1 MRENGNGI
9 LKESIY
15 ELNGKPPL
23 KEAIPLGVQ
32 HVFAM
37 FVGNI
42 IAPIIIAGVLG
53 FSVGETAYFLQC
65 AMFAAGLATL
75 IQINRIGPIG
85 SRLPIVMGTS
95 FAIIAPSIAI
105 GAKYG
110 IAGIL
115 GAGLVAGLFEAFV
128 GNFLTLIKKYFTPV
142 VSGTVLL
149 AIGLSLM
156 PTGIDYVAGG
166 VGAPDYGSPSNILLA
181 LIVLTVIVACSHFLK
196 GFIRLA
202 AILVGLIVGY
212 LVAIPMGKV
221 DFSAVAEASWFSFP
235 VPFHYGISFHWDAIS
250 VMSIVLLVVMVET
263 IGAIAGVTAGGAR
276 REPTDK
282 ELTGGVMADGL
293 GTTVAAIF
301 NALPNTSYSQNVG
314 VVSFTGVMSRY
325 VVAVAAVILIIAGLF
340 PKFGAV
346 IAIMPPSV
354 LGGASVVMFSMIATS
369 GIVLLTQE
377 PLNRRNLFIVAV
389 ALGLGFG
396 SGFRPEFLQN
406 FPESIQLIFGGSGL
420 VIVALVA
427 LVLNIILP
435 KETEE
440 EDLVLEQEKA
450 PGTTQAV

>member
-1 MRENGNGI
+1 MKDKENRM
-9 LKESIY
+9 LKEDIY
-15 ELNGKPPL
+15 GLDGKPPL
-23 KEAIPLGVQ
+23 RKAIPLGLQ

-42 IAPIIIAGVLG
+42 TAPIIIAGVLD
-53 FSVGETAYFLQC
+53 FSVAETAYFLQC
-65 AMFAAGLATL
+65 AMFAAGIATL

-115 GAGLVAGLFEAFV
+115 GAGLVAGFFEAFV
-128 GNFLTLIKKYFTPV
+128 GSFLGVIRKYFTPI

-156 PTGIDYVAGG
+156 PVGIDYVAGG
-166 VGAPDYGSPSNILLA
+166 AGAPDYGSPSNILLA
-181 LIVLTVIVACSHFLK
+181 LIVLTVIVICSQFLK

-202 AILVGLIVGY
+202 AILVGLVVGY
-212 LVAIPMGKV
+212 LVAIPMGKI
-221 DFSAVAEASWFSFP
+221 DFSAIAEAGWFSFP
-235 VPFHYGISFHWDAIS
+235 MPLHYGLSFHWDAIS

-263 IGAIAGVTAGGAR
+263 IGAVAGVTAGGAR

-282 ELTGGVMADGL
+282 ELTGSVIADGL
-293 GTTVAAIF
+293 ASSVAAIF

-314 VVSFTGVMSRY
+314 VVSFTGVMSRW

-340 PKFGAV
+340 PKLGAV
-346 IAIMPPSV
+346 IAIMPASV
-354 LGGASVVMFSMIATS
+354 LGGASVVMFAMIATA
-369 GIVLLTQE
+369 GIVLIAQE
-377 PLNRRNLFIVAV
+377 SLSRRNMFIVAV

-396 SGFRPEFLQN
+396 SGLRPELLQN

-435 KETEE
+435 KDDEE
-440 EDLVLEQEKA
+440 EMALESEDTT
-450 PGTTQAV
+450 GTTQAV